1 MLRSTMKRCRC
12 LEMVFRRQKG
22 FPRIYLMMNQRRIA
36 WKETRKIVPSEWETI
51 GKRNQKAWVRYSLLL
66 RSRLWQRGISRK
78 NRITIQRIVTEVSVG
93 CAISH
98 YHLHTTTADSTGRAL
113 QFDQSYFLL
122 KLPFRPKAAV
132 LVATRKPAK
141 HHCHFR
147 NSLEDLDW
155 TFW

>member
-36 WKETRKIVPSEWETI
+36 WKETRKIIVPSEWETI

-78 NRITIQRIVTEVSVG
+78 NRITIQRIVNLSASEGSVA

-98 YHLHTTTADSTGRAL
+98 YHLHTITADSTGRAL
-113 QFDQSYFLL
+113 QFDQSYFIEASIPT
-122 KLPFRPKAAV
+122 KRPFWLQLGSR
-132 LVATRKPAK
+132 
-141 HHCHFR
+141 R
-147 NSLEDLDW
+147 NITVISAIV
-155 TFW
+155 